1 MEELKEAIKLICL
14 SGFFIGIINAF
25 VSDEKRAKIINL
37 VTGLVFL
44 ILIINPFI
52 RNDYKFQSDIINYNI
67 DTNYDDVDESVN
79 SAILAETEN
88 RLCEILSGDLT
99 ECNLKVES
107 INVTCKISEDK
118 SVSIEKIECVVLEN
132 AEHAKRIL
140 KERIGNE
147 DCLVVTEKLS

>member
-14 SGFFIGIINAF
+14 SGLFVGIINAF

-67 DTNYDDVDESVN
+67 DTDDATLDSVN
-79 SAILAETEN
+79 SVILEETEK
-88 RLCEILSGDLT
+88 RLCEILSEELT
-99 ECNLKVES
+99 ECSLEVQS
-107 INVTCKISEDK
+107 IDVSCKISEDK
-118 SVSIEKIECVVLEN
+118 SVSIEKIECVVAEN

>member
-1 MEELKEAIKLICL
+1 MEEFKEAIKLICL
-14 SGFFIGIINAF
+14 SGLFVGIINAF

-67 DTNYDDVDESVN
+67 DTDDATLDSVN
-79 SAILAETEN
+79 SVILEETEK
-88 RLCEILSGDLT
+88 RLCEILLGDLT
-99 ECNLKVES
+99 ECDLIVES
-107 INVTCKISEDK
+107 IDVTCKINEDK

>member
-14 SGFFIGIINAF
+14 SGLFIGIINAF

-52 RNDYKFQSDIINYNI
+52 RNDYKFQSGIINYNI
-67 DTNYDDVDESVN
+67 NTDDATLDSVN
-79 SAILAETEN
+79 SVILEETEK
-88 RLCEILSGDLT
+88 RLCEILSEELT
-99 ECNLKVES
+99 ECS
-107 INVTCKISEDK
+107 IEVQSIDVSCKISEDK
-118 SVSIEKIECVVLEN
+118 SVSIEKIECVVAEN
-132 AEHAKRIL
+132 AEHARRIL

>member
-14 SGFFIGIINAF
+14 SGLFIGIINAF

-67 DTNYDDVDESVN
+67 DTDDATLDSVN
-79 SAILAETEN
+79 SVILEETEK
-88 RLCEILSGDLT
+88 RLCEILSEELT
-99 ECNLKVES
+99 ECSLEVQS
-107 INVTCKISEDK
+107 IDVSCKISEDK
-118 SVSIEKIECVVLEN
+118 SVSTEKIECVVLEN
-132 AEHAKRIL
+132 AEHARRIL

>member
-14 SGFFIGIINAF
+14 SGLFVGIINAF

-67 DTNYDDVDESVN
+67 DTDDATLDSVN
-79 SAILAETEN
+79 SVILEETEK
-88 RLCEILSGDLT
+88 RLCEILSEELT
-99 ECNLKVES
+99 ECSLEVQS
-107 INVTCKISEDK
+107 IDVTCKISEDK

-132 AEHAKRIL
+132 TEHARRIL

>member
-14 SGFFIGIINAF
+14 SGLFVGIINAF

-67 DTNYDDVDESVN
+67 DTDDATLDSVN
-79 SAILAETEN
+79 SVILEETEK
-88 RLCEILSGDLT
+88 RLCEILSEEVT
-99 ECNLKVES
+99 ECSLEVQS
-107 INVTCKISEDK
+107 IEVTCKISEDK
-118 SVSIEKIECVVLEN
+118 SVSIENIECVVLEN

>member
-1 MEELKEAIKLICL
+1 MEEFKEAIKLICL
-14 SGFFIGIINAF
+14 SGLFVGIINAF

-52 RNDYKFQSDIINYNI
+52 RNDYKFQSGIINYNI
-67 DTNYDDVDESVN
+67 NTDDATLDSVN
-79 SAILAETEN
+79 LVILAETEN
-88 RLCEILSGDLT
+88 RLCEILSEELT
-99 ECNLKVES
+99 ECSLEVQS
-107 INVTCKISEDK
+107 IDVTCKINEDK

-147 DCLVVTEKLS
+147 DCLVVTEKSS